1 MRLGFSQK
9 SKRMYF
15 KYSICIA
22 YTVQGTWS
30 RVLKGHQKG
39 IRKGEGADG
48 LLRLTL
54 TKAVR
59 LIATIDF
66 ERVNTVQFISL
77 EFIVKKWDDSNL
89 IKPRDG
95 ALSGI
100 IKYYLDQ
107 WYIN

>member
-1 MRLGFSQK
+1 MTLTARKENPKNPKIQLDQ
-9 SKRMYF
+9 SKVPANALA
-15 KYSICIA
+15 K
-22 YTVQGTWS
+22 QTWY

-77 EFIVKKWDDSNL
+77 EFIDKK
-89 IKPRDG
+89 G
-95 ALSGI
+95 
-100 IKYYLDQ
+100 
-107 WYIN
+107 

>member
-1 MRLGFSQK
+1 M
-9 SKRMYF
+9 
-15 KYSICIA
+15 
-22 YTVQGTWS
+22 
-30 RVLKGHQKG
+30 
-39 IRKGEGADG
+39 
-48 LLRLTL
+48 RLTL

-77 EFIVKKWDDSNL
+77 EFIDKKRDDANL
-89 IKPRDG
+89 MKPRDG